1 MDGSAPNNLNLV
13 AFSHVNALNI
23 AVVFGPWHV
32 GKESM
37 QIAIAPRPTHTHHMR
52 SIQVYVDLP
61 GCVRG
66 HSYQLQNNLLVGM
79 QL

>member
-37 QIAIAPRPTHTHHMR
+37 QIAIAPRPTHTHTTCGAYKCMWTC
-52 SIQVYVDLP
+52 QGV
-61 GCVRG
+61 
-66 HSYQLQNNLLVGM
+66 
-79 QL
+79 